1 MVIDVCVCKDTLDK
15 IDNSL
20 RIFQI
25 KILEDIGKNYLDK
38 KDQKELRDWYSG
50 NLMLEMVDI
59 VKMDILYDIGRN
71 YGDDT
76 LTGDILIEEFIHL

>member
-38 KDQKELRDWYSG
+38 KDQKELINWYSG

>member
-1 MVIDVCVCKDTLDK
+1 MVIDVCVCKNTLDK
-15 IDNSL
+15 IENSL

-38 KDQKELRDWYSG
+38 KDQKELINWYSG